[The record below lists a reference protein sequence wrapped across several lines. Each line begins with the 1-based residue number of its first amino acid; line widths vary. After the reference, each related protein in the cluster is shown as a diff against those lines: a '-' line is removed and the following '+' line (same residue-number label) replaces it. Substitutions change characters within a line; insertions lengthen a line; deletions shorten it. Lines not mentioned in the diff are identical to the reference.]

1 MRFLVN
7 IKSFQAKFELI
18 RIKEKMKMFSYIKT
32 SNALLV
38 SLATIIFAFFPL
50 NSFAQTTNIDK
61 DELQKI
67 IEGKTFWF
75 HPNSNVFSR
84 CRRIEFYENGKKL
97 SIDFQSQLKLNF
109 EFRDEILKVKI
120 NEQIDGT
127 TKIEFFDKSMFAYE
141 NDSQYLNICFSDVDP
156 TEHTLKLLQIQKNE
170 EDRIAN
176 NRKQIQKAE
185 EERIA
190 KNRKGGVR
198 IGMTAKHVR
207 EKTDWGE
214 PKSINSTITSRGTR
228 EQWVYGDG
236 DYLYFRNGILDAIQ
250 VRN

>member
-1 MRFLVN
+1 ML
-7 IKSFQAKFELI
+7 QLG
-18 RIKEKMKMFSYIKT
+18 
-32 SNALLV
+32 
-38 SLATIIFAFFPL
+38 IIILAFFPL
-50 NSFAQTTNIDK
+50 TSFAQITSFDK
-61 DELQKI
+61 DEFQKI

-75 HPNSNVFSR
+75 YPNSNVFSR

-127 TKIEFFDKSMFAYE
+127 TKIESFDKSMFAYE
-141 NDSQYLNICFSDVDP
+141 NDSQYLNICFSDVAP
-156 TEHTLKLLQIQKNE
+156 AEHTLKLLQIQKDE

-214 PKSINSTITSRGTR
+214 PNSINTTITSSGRR
-228 EQWVYGDG
+228 EHWVYGDVY
-236 DYLYFRNGILDAIQ
+236 YLYFRNGILDGIQ

>member
-1 MRFLVN
+1 M
-7 IKSFQAKFELI
+7 E
-18 RIKEKMKMFSYIKT
+18 KE
-32 SNALLV
+32 
-38 SLATIIFAFFPL
+38 
-50 NSFAQTTNIDK
+50 
-61 DELQKI
+61 ELQKI

-75 HPNSNVFSR
+75 HPNSNVFNR
-84 CRRIEFYENGKKL
+84 CSRIEFYEIGQKL
-97 SIDFQSQLKLNF
+97 RFDFQSQLKFNF
-109 EFRDEILKVKI
+109 EYVDSDLKVKI
-120 NEQIDGT
+120 NEQINAT
-127 TKIEFFDKSMFAYE
+127 TKIEFLEKNMFVYE
-141 NDSQYLNICFSDVDP
+141 NDAQYLNICFSDLSP
-156 TEHTLKLLQIQKNE
+156 SEHALKLLQMQKNE

-176 NRKQIQKAE
+176 NRKQIQKEE

-198 IGMTAKHVR
+198 VGMTAKHVR

-214 PKSINSTITSRGTR
+214 PKSINATITSSGRR

>member
-1 MRFLVN
+1 MKIFAL
-7 IKSFQAKFELI
+7 IKK
-18 RIKEKMKMFSYIKT
+18 
-32 SNALLV
+32 SNVLLV
-38 SLATIIFAFFPL
+38 QLAIIIFAFFPHI
-50 NSFAQTTNIDK
+50 SIAQETSIGK

-75 HPNSNVFSR
+75 HPNSNVFNR
-84 CRRIEFYENGKKL
+84 CRKVQFYEIGQKL
-97 SIDFQSQLKLNF
+97 RFDFQSPLKFNF
-109 EFRDEILKVKI
+109 EYVDSDLKVKI
-120 NEQIDGT
+120 NEQINAT
-127 TKIEFFDKSMFAYE
+127 TKIEFIEKNMFVYE
-141 NDSQYLNICFSDVDP
+141 NDIEYLNICFSDLSP
-156 TEHTLKLLQIQKNE
+156 SEHALKLQQIQKNE

-214 PKSINSTITSRGTR
+214 PKSINATITSSGRR

-236 DYLYFRNGILDAIQ
+236 DYLYLAFPQFCRHSS
-250 VRN
+250 

>member
-1 MRFLVN
+1 
-7 IKSFQAKFELI
+7 
-18 RIKEKMKMFSYIKT
+18 MKIFAITENCKL
-32 SNALLV
+32 LLV
-38 SLATIIFAFFPL
+38 QVFLCLFAFLPCL
-50 NSFAQTTNIDK
+50 SFAQNSSIEK
-61 DELQKI
+61 EELQKI

-75 HPNSNVFSR
+75 HPNSNVFNR
-84 CRRIEFYENGKKL
+84 CRKVQFHEIGQKL
-97 SIDFQSQLKLNF
+97 NFDFQSLLKFNF
-109 EFRDEILKVKI
+109 EFVESDLKVKI
-120 NEQIDGT
+120 NELINAT
-127 TKIEFFDKSMFAYE
+127 TKIEFIEKNMFVYE
-141 NDSQYLNICFSDVDP
+141 NDIQYLNICFSDLSP
-156 TEHTLKLLQIQKNE
+156 AEHALKLQQIQKNE

-176 NRKQIQKAE
+176 NRKQTQKAE

-214 PKSINSTITSRGTR
+214 PKSINATITSSGRR